1 MLALSKTGPVAR
13 GRMVCRKQAGV
24 MDTNTLIGHVLF
36 MDIVAFTQRDEAT
49 KQRLIGALKHAV
61 RASAVY
67 QNALAQ
73 NTVLDSFTGDGMA
86 LIFLEDETA
95 PLRCA
100 LDIARSLPSDHDL
113 PLRYGVH
120 SGAIKPETSVGGI
133 PNYIGV
139 GIDRAQ
145 RVMDCALPGQILVAR
160 DTVDQSP
167 AYTQFGAHLHDLGER
182 KIKYGNWIALY
193 GYHDGAIGQPSVLE
207 SEPLETP
214 SGAVPLESKFY
225 IERPCDET
233 LRRHLTHAS
242 SIVVLYGA
250 RQMGKTSLLA
260 RGMEQA
266 RERNA
271 TLLFTDL
278 QAFERTAFESPKAFY
293 LAVMEDMARQLRL
306 KVDWETVWS
315 ERSRPNF
322 NFEQFFLEE
331 ILDKAEGALVWGID
345 EADRLFHVDFG
356 QDVFA
361 LLRTW
366 HNNRANRPREKWR
379 QLTLLLAC
387 ATDASCF
394 LPDDN
399 QSPFNVGER
408 ILLSDFTREQ
418 VAELN
423 HRYQSPLKSDAEI
436 ETLRRLTNGHPYLIR
451 RGLHE
456 MRATLLPLVRLVET
470 AASDAGPYGDHLRRL
485 LTLLQREPELKQ
497 TVQSMLRGSKCPE
510 ERLFYRLRSIGI
522 LDGINGLNAHLRCP
536 LYRDYFACH
545 LV

>member
-1 MLALSKTGPVAR
+1 MT
-13 GRMVCRKQAGV
+13 
-24 MDTNTLIGHVLF
+24 DTNTLIGHVLF
-36 MDIVAFTQRDEAT
+36 MDIVAFTQRDEAA
-49 KQRLIGALKHAV
+49 KQRLVGALKQAV
-61 RASAVY
+61 RASPAY

-86 LIFLEDETA
+86 LIFLEDELA

-100 LDIARSLPSDHDL
+100 LDIARSLPANHDL
-113 PLRYGVH
+113 PLRYGIH

-160 DTVDQSP
+160 DTVDGFP
-167 AYTQFGAHLHDLGER
+167 AYVGFGAYLHDLGDR
-182 KIKYGNWIALY
+182 KIKHGNWIALV
-193 GYHDGAIGQPSVLE
+193 GYYDGELGQPPVLE
-207 SEPLETP
+207 SELLETP

-225 IERPCDET
+225 IERSGDET
-233 LRRHLTHAS
+233 LRRHLAHSS
-242 SIVVLYGA
+242 SIVVIYGA

-266 RERNA
+266 RDRNA
-271 TLLFTDL
+271 ILLFTDL
-278 QAFERTAFESPKAFY
+278 QAFERAAFDSPKTFY

-306 KVDWETVWS
+306 KVNWETVWS

-322 NFEQFFLEE
+322 NFEQFFSEE
-331 ILDKAEGALVWGID
+331 ILDRAEGTVVWGID

-366 HNNRANRPREKWR
+366 HNNRANRPREKSR
-379 QLTLLLAC
+379 HLTLLLAC
-387 ATDASCF
+387 AADASLF

-408 ILLSDFTREQ
+408 ILLHDFTREQ
-418 VAELN
+418 AAELN
-423 HRYQSPLKSDAEI
+423 HRYQSPLKTEPEI
-436 ETLRRLTNGHPYLIR
+436 EALHRLTNGHPYLVR

-456 MRATLLPLVRLVET
+456 IRATNLPLSRLVET
-470 AASDAGPYGDHLRRL
+470 AATDSGPYGDHLRRL
-485 LTLLQREPELKQ
+485 LALLQREPELKQ
-497 TVQSMLRGSKCPE
+497 AARDMLNGGSCPD
-510 ERLFYRLRSIGI
+510 ERLFYRLRSLGI
-522 LDGINGLNAHLRCP
+522 ADGFNGLNAHLRCP
-536 LYRDYFACH
+536 LYHDYFSRH
-545 LV
+545 LA

>member
-1 MLALSKTGPVAR
+1 MT
-13 GRMVCRKQAGV
+13 
-24 MDTNTLIGHVLF
+24 DTNTLIGHVLF
-36 MDIVAFTQRDEAT
+36 MDIVAFTQRDEAA
-49 KQRLIGALKHAV
+49 KERLIGTLKHAV
-61 RASAVY
+61 RASAAY

-73 NTVLDSFTGDGMA
+73 HTVLDSFTGDGMA
-86 LIFLEDETA
+86 LIFLEDETS

-100 LDIARSLPSDHDL
+100 LDIAHFLLSHHDL
-113 PLRYGVH
+113 PLRYGIH

-133 PNYIGV
+133 PNYIGIGV
-139 GIDRAQ
+139 DRAQ

-160 DTVDQSP
+160 DTVDGFP
-167 AYTQFGAHLHDLGER
+167 AYAQFGAGLHDLGER
-182 KIKYGNWIALY
+182 KIKHGNWIALY
-193 GYHDGAIGQPSVLE
+193 GYYDGAIGLPPVPE

-233 LRRHLTHAS
+233 LRRHLTHSS

-266 RERNA
+266 REHNA

-278 QAFERTAFESPKAFY
+278 QAFERAAFESPKTFY

-331 ILDKAEGALVWGID
+331 ILDRAEGSVVWGID
-345 EADRLFHVDFG
+345 EADRLFHVEFG
-356 QDVFA
+356 QDVFG

-387 ATDASCF
+387 AADARLF

-408 ILLSDFTREQ
+408 ILLHDFTREQ
-418 VAELN
+418 ATELN
-423 HRYQSPLKSDAEI
+423 CRYQLPLKTEAEI
-436 ETLRRLTNGHPYLIR
+436 EALHRLTNGHPYLFR

-456 MRATLLPLVRLVET
+456 IRAAPLSLSRLVAT
-470 AASDAGPYGDHLRRL
+470 AATDAGPYGDHLRRL
-485 LTLLQREPELKQ
+485 LALLQREPELNQ
-497 TVQSMLRGSKCPE
+497 TVQSMLNGGRCPD
-510 ERLFYRLRSIGI
+510 ERLFYRLRSIGV
-522 LDGINGLNAHLRCP
+522 LDGFSCLDAHLRCP
-536 LYRDYFACH
+536 LYRDYFACC
-545 LV
+545 LA